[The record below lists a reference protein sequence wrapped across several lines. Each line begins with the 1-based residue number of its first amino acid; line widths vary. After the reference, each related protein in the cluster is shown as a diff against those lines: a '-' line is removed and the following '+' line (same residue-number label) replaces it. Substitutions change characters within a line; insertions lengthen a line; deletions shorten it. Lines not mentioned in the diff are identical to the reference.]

1 MHPTK
6 RDGGRS
12 GQPEIPVIEDPPGP
26 TEPKVPDMPPPVPDP
41 PEVIAAESEERYPH
55 PEGWKPASWRPH
67 APAGTADRGVD
78 RH

>member
-12 GQPEIPVIEDPPGP
+12 GQPEIPVIEDPAEPA
-26 TEPKVPDMPPPVPDP
+26 EPKAPELPPPVPDP
-41 PEVIAAESEERYPH
+41 PEVVAVGAQERYSH
-55 PEGWKPASWRPH
+55 AEGWKPASWRPH
-67 APAGTADRGVD
+67 APARTADRGVD